1 MKKYIVCVVVLPLLG
16 ILKTLA
22 QEYPDSIIYSLIDY
36 DNKWFSDIFKHLGD
50 TITFKF
56 DKNYTKTYLF
66 STTECDTFWIKKKPK
81 RNPKEGKHY
90 ILHKTYKGVQDENKR
105 FYTPTCEL
113 ENKQFSIVSVNL
125 EKSNYSSYV
134 NNIKFKLNEISNSDS
149 VTFKISYEVASNDD
163 YKRYVG
169 FYLYPNKINHIIK
182 SLIGK
187 TYYIRTKGEYKKYT
201 LKHGYFNCFIKS
213 DYSSLDTCN
222 IVSNYYSF
230 KKEGIALN
238 NRLYLEFASDEGVE
252 LKYDSDNRGHI
263 EKIYTE
269 IDYADYLYNNTPKQV
284 NSIISDSLLN
294 LKIEFPFSFDCI
306 WGSLKN
312 NAYISQE
319 IRPRSRWRSDNCNAE
334 FTNKE
339 LLDKYT
345 SVLIADK
352 INYRNE
358 TYYIATYEGKAFF
371 IKTQDVEI
379 EEEELS
385 KMDSLSLCNNIQ
397 KEYFF
402 QLALS
407 KTKEIADWRALNVL
421 TEILSYE
428 KHGLAIVDWNVFDES
443 EYTNGTGIKFNIFNP
458 TSKTIKYITINFVGY
473 NAVDD
478 PVSNYGTYTLTRKG
492 VGPIPQKESA
502 EYEFEYVWH
511 TDLVQY
517 AKIKSIIVQYTD
529 GTSKTITNAEQIE
542 MPSYI
547 KKYFYGE
554 DLYKLSDFK

>member
-1 MKKYIVCVVVLPLLG
+1 
-16 ILKTLA
+16 
-22 QEYPDSIIYSLIDY
+22 
-36 DNKWFSDIFKHLGD
+36 
-50 TITFKF
+50 
-56 DKNYTKTYLF
+56 
-66 STTECDTFWIKKKPK
+66 
-81 RNPKEGKHY
+81 
-90 ILHKTYKGVQDENKR
+90 
-105 FYTPTCEL
+105 
-113 ENKQFSIVSVNL
+113 
-125 EKSNYSSYV
+125 
-134 NNIKFKLNEISNSDS
+134 
-149 VTFKISYEVASNDD
+149 
-163 YKRYVG
+163 
-169 FYLYPNKINHIIK
+169 
-182 SLIGK
+182 
-187 TYYIRTKGEYKKYT
+187 
-201 LKHGYFNCFIKS
+201 
-213 DYSSLDTCN
+213 
-222 IVSNYYSF
+222 
-230 KKEGIALN
+230 
-238 NRLYLEFASDEGVE
+238 
-252 LKYDSDNRGHI
+252 
-263 EKIYTE
+263 
-269 IDYADYLYNNTPKQV
+269 
-284 NSIISDSLLN
+284 
-294 LKIEFPFSFDCI
+294 
-306 WGSLKN
+306 
-312 NAYISQE
+312 
-319 IRPRSRWRSDNCNAE
+319 
-334 FTNKE
+334 
-339 LLDKYT
+339 
-345 SVLIADK
+345 
-352 INYRNE
+352 
-358 TYYIATYEGKAFF
+358 
-371 IKTQDVEI
+371 
-379 EEEELS
+379 
-385 KMDSLSLCNNIQ
+385 MDSLSLCNNIQ